1 MSLPEMGRIIC
12 LNRDQVYH
20 LLKSTPELEVIVIG
34 DQKRVTIE
42 SFNTWY
48 GSSIPCAVREMG
60 IHPRCARFLIS
71 EMKAKQ

>member
-1 MSLPEMGRIIC
+1 MYAEAWIKASMSMPEMGRIIC

-48 GSSIPCAVREMG
+48 ANQSDYRLNW
-60 IHPRCARFLIS
+60 R
-71 EMKAKQ
+71 